1 MLYSLKYLWIVSH
14 SVYTAMQNVQ
24 CQNMTCHHQEGLMSN
39 VRAGVLY
46 LWSSISFNWTFWVHT
61 SKSNTEFQD
70 SFMSLRMIFLI
81 FHFIKNL
88 WQGSIWWENVSTN
101 HIFKT
106 RLCCKYCSSM
116 VRDKMLFVI
125 KLQKLKKASFVLPSF
140 AKKWTHQNVGNS
152 SKWL

>member
-1 MLYSLKYLWIVSH
+1 MLYSLKNLWIVSY

-46 LWSSISFNWTFWVHT
+46 LWSRISFNWTFLVYT

-70 SFMSLRMIFLI
+70 SFMSLRTIFDLS
-81 FHFIKNL
+81 FYQKLVAGQHQVKKCKYKPYFR
-88 WQGSIWWENVSTN
+88 V
-101 HIFKT
+101 
-106 RLCCKYCSSM
+106 RLCCKYCFSM
-116 VRDKMLFVI
+116 LRDKMLFVI
-125 KLQKLKKASFVLPSF
+125 KLQKLKKASLVLPSF